1 MRGMVTFRLL
11 VTPNGAAAQARRE
24 AFRRW
29 MQADGR
35 QAERHKDAS
44 VDMYL
49 VDLAGIYLALL
60 TLRELGITA
69 TEFRVELARTSGRQ
83 PQTTAL
89 ALTRKVSA
97 IEMALLTVNDLRG
110 LGHIVAENDLRVIVE
125 ALLLLLHT
133 TQQQL
138 GEQTPQ

>member
-1 MRGMVTFRLL
+1 MVTFRLL
-11 VTPNGAAAQARRE
+11 VTPTGAEAVARRE

-35 QAERHKDAS
+35 EAERHKNESGDA
-44 VDMYL
+44 YL
-49 VDLAGIYLALL
+49 VDLGSVYLALL
-60 TLRELGITA
+60 TLRELDITA
-69 TEFRVELARTSGRQ
+69 TEFRIELARTSSRQ
-83 PQTTAL
+83 PPTTAR

-97 IEMALLTVNDLRG
+97 IEMTLLTVNDLHG
-110 LGHIVAENDLRVIVE
+110 LGHFAAANDLRVIVE

-138 GEQTPQ
+138 GEQLPQ